1 MINEESNII
10 NNDVLFKEKK
20 YKNNWTQIKAVGRE
34 IVLYG
39 K

>member
-1 MINEESNII
+1 MIDEESNTI
-10 NNDVLFKEKK
+10 NNNVSFKIKN
-20 YKNNWTQIKAVGRE
+20 YKNNWTQIKVVGKE